1 MRRRRW
7 SLGLAL
13 GASFLFWALLVWA
26 LGWADDPLRFLVL
39 SGTWTGIAAALL
51 GWPRGMLAP
60 LASLA
65 VAAPA
70 LARQPLLVFASQTLF
85 LLGLAL
91 VGSGLGFAL
100 RKGSSRRQLHR
111 QLERSY
117 GEEVFENSLNI
128 LHVIDREGNVVRRN
142 RRSLELLGW
151 PHRRSLHVTEYVHP
165 QHLDEFRLELER
177 LFERGELRDLRVR
190 FLTESKHSLPVEVQ
204 ARRVTGKLAV
214 LEARDRS
221 DLQKLEYEL
230 HQMQARYRCV
240 IEAGLDTLDLG
251 LILVD
256 AKGEVLWANLA
267 VSRFFGLDRDQW
279 FGHHALQLMERISM
293 VLEEGEAFYRRVR
306 EIYQA
311 GLSEEG
317 LVVQVR
323 PGKGREERVLQYRS
337 LPLAT
342 QDYKGGRVDYFADIT
357 PLKRLE
363 AELREQKRLLE
374 EANER
379 LKAFN
384 AALSH
389 QLRNPARS
397 ALGRLHLV
405 LSQADGALPPQAR
418 EDLENAK
425 RCLERMD
432 RMIEDLNRYAK
443 MRLDPSQFE
452 PVDLNRLLAEV
463 REDLGPA
470 LARAELRVA
479 ADLPVVFGRPRL
491 LAELFANLLHN
502 AVKFNDK
509 DTPVVEVGWRPHRA
523 DAYLFWVRD
532 NGPGIPGEYLEKIFQ
547 LFERLDTTKEGT
559 GAGLA
564 ICRRIVEEHGGRIW
578 AESQLGQGATFYF
591 TLPRQPVRRGVEND
605 AR

>member
-1 MRRRRW
+1 MRRKGLSFW
-7 SLGLAL
+7 LALGLAF
-13 GASFLFWALLVWA
+13 FLWSALVWA
-26 LGWADDPLRFLVL
+26 LDWASDPVRFLIV
-39 SGTWTGIAAALL
+39 SGIWTGVAAALL
-51 GWPRGMLAP
+51 GWPRGLWAP
-60 LASLA
+60 LAGLA
-65 VAAPA
+65 VGAPA
-70 LARQPLLVFASQTLF
+70 FSRQPLPVFASQALF
-85 LLGLAL
+85 LAGVAL
-91 VGSGLGFAL
+91 VSSGLGFAL
-100 RKGSSRRQLHR
+100 RKGASHRQVHR
-111 QLERSY
+111 QLEKAY
-117 GEEVFENSLNI
+117 GEDVFENSLNI

-151 PHRRSLHVTEYVHP
+151 PKRRSLHVTEYVHP

-177 LFERGELRDLRVR
+177 LFERGEIRDLRLR
-190 FLTESKHSLPVEVQ
+190 LLTEDKRSIPVEVQ
-204 ARRVTGKLAV
+204 ARRVTGKFAV

-221 DLQKLEYEL
+221 ELDRLEYEL
-230 HQMQARYRCV
+230 NQMQARYRCV

-267 VSRFFGLDRDQW
+267 VSRFFGLDREQW
-279 FGHHALQLMERISM
+279 FGRHALQLMERISM
-293 VLEEGEAFYRRVR
+293 VLEEGEEFYRRVR

-311 GLSEEG
+311 GLSEDG

-323 PGKGREERVLQYRS
+323 PGKGREERILQYRS

-342 QDYKGGRVDYFADIT
+342 RDYKGGRVDYFADIT

-374 EANER
+374 ETNER

-389 QLRNPARS
+389 QLRNPARA

-405 LSQADGALPPQAR
+405 LSQADGALPAQVR

-479 ADLPVVFGRPRL
+479 GDLPVVYGRPRL

-502 AVKFNDK
+502 AVKFTDK
-509 DTPVVEVGWRPHRA
+509 DKPVVEVGWRPHRT
-523 DAYLFWVRD
+523 DTYLFWVRD
-532 NGPGIPGEYLEKIFQ
+532 NGPGIPEEYLEKIFQ
-547 LFERLDTTKEGT
+547 LFERLDPTKEGT

-578 AESQLGQGATFYF
+578 AESQVGQGATFF
-591 TLPRQPVRRGVEND
+591 FILPRHPLRKGVESN

>member
-1 MRRRRW
+1 MRRKRLSVWLALGSTFLFW
-7 SLGLAL
+7 SLG
-13 GASFLFWALLVWA
+13 VWA
-26 LGWADDPLRFLVL
+26 LDWVSDPLRFLIV
-39 SGTWTGIAAALL
+39 SGLWTGAAAILL
-51 GWPRGMLAP
+51 RWPQGLGAS
-60 LASLA
+60 LASLL
-65 VAAPA
+65 VGAPA
-70 LARQPLLVFASQTLF
+70 LARQPLPVMASQVLF
-85 LLGLAL
+85 LLGVALA
-91 VGSGLGFAL
+91 GTGLGFAL
-100 RKGSSRRQLHR
+100 RKGTSQRQAHR
-111 QLERSY
+111 QLEKAY

-151 PHRRSLHVTEYVHP
+151 PNRRTLHVTEYVHP
-165 QHLDEFRLELER
+165 QHLDEFRLELDR
-177 LFERGELRDLRVR
+177 LFERGEIRDLRLR
-190 FLTESKHSLPVEVQ
+190 FLTENRRSIPVEVQ
-204 ARRVTGKLAV
+204 ARRVTGRLAV

-221 DLQKLEYEL
+221 DLDRLEYEL
-230 HQMQARYRCV
+230 NQMQARYRCM

-251 LILVD
+251 LVLVD

-267 VSRFFGLDRDQW
+267 VSRFFGLDREGW
-279 FGHHALQLMERISM
+279 FGRHALQLMERISM
-293 VLEEGEAFYRRVR
+293 VLEEGEAFYQRVR

-323 PGKGREERVLQYRS
+323 PGKGREERILQYRS

-342 QDYKGGRVDYFADIT
+342 KDYKGGRVDYFADIT

-389 QLRNPARS
+389 QLRNPARA

-405 LSQADGALPPQAR
+405 LSQADGALPLPIR

-463 REDLGPA
+463 QEDLGPA
-470 LARAELRVA
+470 LASAELRVA
-479 ADLPVVFGRPRL
+479 PDLPVVHGRPRL

-509 DTPVVEVGWRPHRA
+509 AKPVVEVGWRPHRG
-523 DAYLFWVRD
+523 DTYLFWVRD

-578 AESQLGQGATFYF
+578 AESQLGQGATFFF
-591 TLPRQPVRRGVEND
+591 TLPRQPLRKGVESD

>member
-1 MRRRRW
+1 MRRTRFALW
-7 SLGLAL
+7 LAL
-13 GASFLFWALLVWA
+13 GLSFLFWSILIWA
-26 LGWADDPLRFLVL
+26 LDWVYDPLRFLVV
-39 SGTWTGIAAALL
+39 SGLWTGMAAVLL
-51 GWPRGMLAP
+51 GWPKGLWAP

-65 VAAPA
+65 VGAPA
-70 LARQPLLVFASQTLF
+70 FARQPLPVFASQALF
-85 LLGLAL
+85 LAGLAL
-91 VGSGLGFAL
+91 VSGGLGFAL
-100 RKGSSRRQLHR
+100 RQGTSRRQTHR
-111 QLERSY
+111 QLERAY

-165 QHLDEFRLELER
+165 QNLDEFRLELER
-177 LFERGELRDLRVR
+177 LFERGELRDLALR
-190 FLTESKHSLPVEVQ
+190 FLTEDKRSLPVEVQ
-204 ARRVTGKLAV
+204 ARRITGRFAV
-214 LEARDRS
+214 LEARDLS
-221 DLQKLEYEL
+221 DLKKLEYEL
-230 HQMQARYRCV
+230 NQMQARYRCM

-267 VSRFFGLDRDQW
+267 VSKFFGLERDQW
-279 FGHHALQLMERISM
+279 FGRHALQLMERISM
-293 VLEEGEAFYRRVR
+293 VLEEGEAFYARVR

-323 PGKGREERVLQYRS
+323 PGKGREERILQYRS

-342 QDYKGGRVDYFADIT
+342 KDYKGGRVDYFADIT

-363 AELREQKRLLE
+363 GELREQKRLLE
-374 EANER
+374 ETNER

-389 QLRNPARS
+389 QLRNPARA

-405 LSQADGALPPQAR
+405 LAQADGALPPQVR

-452 PVDLNRLLAEV
+452 PVDLNRLLTEV

-479 ADLPVVFGRPRL
+479 PDLPVVYGRPRL

-509 DTPVVEVGWRPHRA
+509 DTPVVEVGWRPHRG
-523 DAYLFWVRD
+523 DTYLFWVRD

-591 TLPRQPVRRGVEND
+591 TLPRQPVRKGVGSD

>member
-1 MRRRRW
+1 MRRTGLSLW
-7 SLGLAL
+7 LALGLA
-13 GASFLFWALLVWA
+13 FLFWSALVWA
-26 LGWADDPLRFLVL
+26 LDWASDPVRFLIV
-39 SGTWTGIAAALL
+39 SGIWTGVAAALL
-51 GWPRGMLAP
+51 GWPRGLWAP
-60 LASLA
+60 LAGLA
-65 VAAPA
+65 VGAPA
-70 LARQPLLVFASQTLF
+70 FSRQPLPVFASQALF
-85 LLGLAL
+85 LTGVAL
-91 VGSGLGFAL
+91 VSGGLGFAL
-100 RKGSSRRQLHR
+100 RKGTSHRQVHR
-111 QLERSY
+111 QLEKAY
-117 GEEVFENSLNI
+117 GEDVFENSLDI

-151 PHRRSLHVTEYVHP
+151 PKRRSLHVTEYVHP

-177 LFERGELRDLRVR
+177 LFERGEIRDLRLR
-190 FLTESKHSLPVEVQ
+190 FLTEDKRSIPVEVQ
-204 ARRVTGKLAV
+204 ARRVTGKFAV

-221 DLQKLEYEL
+221 ELDRLEYEL
-230 HQMQARYRCV
+230 NQMQARYRCV

-267 VSRFFGLDRDQW
+267 VSRFFGLDREQW
-279 FGHHALQLMERISM
+279 FGRHALQLMERISM
-293 VLEEGEAFYRRVR
+293 VLEEGEGFYRRVR

-311 GLSEEG
+311 GLSEDG

-323 PGKGREERVLQYRS
+323 PGKGREERILQYRS

-342 QDYKGGRVDYFADIT
+342 RDYKGGRVDYFADIT

-374 EANER
+374 ETNER

-389 QLRNPARS
+389 QLRNPARA

-405 LSQADGALPPQAR
+405 LSQADGALPAQVR

-470 LARAELRVA
+470 LTRAELRMA
-479 ADLPVVFGRPRL
+479 GDLPVVYGRPRL

-502 AVKFNDK
+502 AVKFTDK
-509 DTPVVEVGWRPHRA
+509 DKPVVEVGWRPHRT
-523 DAYLFWVRD
+523 DTYLFWVRD

-547 LFERLDTTKEGT
+547 LFERLDPTTEGT

-578 AESQLGQGATFYF
+578 AESQVGQGATFFF
-591 TLPRQPVRRGVEND
+591 TLPRHPLRKGVESN

>member
-1 MRRRRW
+1 
-7 SLGLAL
+7 
-13 GASFLFWALLVWA
+13 
-26 LGWADDPLRFLVL
+26 
-39 SGTWTGIAAALL
+39 
-51 GWPRGMLAP
+51 
-60 LASLA
+60 
-65 VAAPA
+65 
-70 LARQPLLVFASQTLF
+70 
-85 LLGLAL
+85 
-91 VGSGLGFAL
+91 
-100 RKGSSRRQLHR
+100 
-111 QLERSY
+111 
-117 GEEVFENSLNI
+117 
-128 LHVIDREGNVVRRN
+128 
-142 RRSLELLGW
+142 
-151 PHRRSLHVTEYVHP
+151 
-165 QHLDEFRLELER
+165 
-177 LFERGELRDLRVR
+177 
-190 FLTESKHSLPVEVQ
+190 
-204 ARRVTGKLAV
+204 
-214 LEARDRS
+214 
-221 DLQKLEYEL
+221 
-230 HQMQARYRCV
+230 MQARYRCV

-342 QDYKGGRVDYFADIT
+342 RDYKGGRVDYFADIT

-578 AESQLGQGATFYF
+578 AESQPGQGATFYF